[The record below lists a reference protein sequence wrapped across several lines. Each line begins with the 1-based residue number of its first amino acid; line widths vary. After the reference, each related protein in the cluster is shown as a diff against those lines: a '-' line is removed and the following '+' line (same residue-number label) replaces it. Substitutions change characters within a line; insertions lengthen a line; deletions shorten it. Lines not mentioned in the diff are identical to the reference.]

1 MGSQTGI
8 MQKFRVN
15 FTSFREVWLF
25 IQIFFLVTLSPVALR
40 LFSIPRLMR
49 ICTPRYL
56 QVYEDRNRENLRAK
70 AVKFTDYILGWNA
83 LRCRNTCLK
92 RALVLYYFLR
102 KWGMDV
108 RVCFGVRYAAHKRL
122 DGHAW
127 LLYQGDIFLERN
139 TERTKA
145 YTQTYCF
152 PDTMEQ
158 IKQNYHHG

>member
-1 MGSQTGI
+1 MDSQTGI
-8 MQKFRVN
+8 GQKFRVN
-15 FTSFREVWLF
+15 FTSFREMWLF

-49 ICTPRYL
+49 ICTPRDSK
-56 QVYEDRNRENLRAK
+56 VYDGRNREKLK
-70 AVKFTDYILGWNA
+70 ARTVKFTDYILGWNA
-83 LRCRNTCLK
+83 LRGKNTCLK

-108 RVCFGVRYAAHKRL
+108 QVCFGVRYVAHKRL

-139 TERTKA
+139 TELTKA
-145 YTQTYCF
+145 YQRTYCF
-152 PDTMEQ
+152 PDKMEQ
-158 IKQNYHHG
+158 IR